1 MIKNFKELILKSE
14 KQKTEEERIS
24 VEVVYVPGEQER
36 DAHGQWMSAQTVQA
50 ACEDFNSNLAA
61 GNISANL
68 YHISNT
74 DKFEILKSWV
84 QEEIDVVA
92 NGQTIPAG
100 TWLVKLRYSP
110 ELWEMKKAGKIQG
123 VSIGCR
129 GVVDQQTGEI
139 SQVSFSPD

>member
-1 MIKNFKELILKSE
+1 MINNFKQIVLKAT
-14 KQKTEEERIS
+14 KQETKEERIS
-24 VEVVYVPGEQER
+24 VEIVYIPDER
-36 DAHGQWMSAQTVQA
+36 DTHQQYMTAETIRK

-61 GNISANL
+61 GKISANL

-74 DKFEILKSWV
+74 DKFEIIKSWINEV
-84 QEEIDVVA
+84 DMVSVTGEAVKE
-92 NGQTIPAG
+92 G

-110 ELWEMKKAGKIQG
+110 ELWDQKKKGKICG

>member
-1 MIKNFKELILKSE
+1 MINNFKQIVLKAT

-24 VEVVYVPGEQER
+24 VEVVYVPEEFDEHNQFMTAETIR
-36 DAHGQWMSAQTVQA
+36 K

-68 YHISNT
+68 YHLSNT
-74 DKFEILKSWV
+74 NKFEILKSWIN
-84 QEEIDVVA
+84 EIDMVSPT
-92 NGQTIPAG
+92 GQEVKEG

-110 ELWEMKKAGKIQG
+110 ELWIEKKAGKLQG

-129 GVVDQQTGEI
+129 GVVNPETGEI

>member
-1 MIKNFKELILKSE
+1 MIKNFKELILKSA
-14 KQKTEEERIS
+14 KQETEERIS
-24 VEVVYVPGEQER
+24 VEVMYVPEEF
-36 DAHGQWMSAQTVQA
+36 DAHNQFMTAETIRK

-68 YHISNT
+68 YHLSNT
-74 DKFEILKSWV
+74 NKFEILKSWIN
-84 QEEIDVVA
+84 EIDMVSTT
-92 NGQTIPAG
+92 GQEVKEG

-110 ELWEMKKAGKIQG
+110 ELWEMKKAGKLQG

-129 GVVDQQTGEI
+129 GVVNPETGEI

>member
-1 MIKNFKELILKSE
+1 MINNFKEIVLKAT
-14 KQKTEEERIS
+14 KQETKEERIS
-24 VEVVYVPGEQER
+24 VEIVYVP
-36 DAHGQWMSAQTVQA
+36 DAFDVHQQYMTAETIRK

-61 GNISANL
+61 GKISANL

-74 DKFEILKSWV
+74 DKFEILKSWIN
-84 QEEIDVVA
+84 EIDMVSPTGEAVKE
-92 NGQTIPAG
+92 G

-110 ELWEMKKAGKIQG
+110 DLWSQKKKGEICG

-139 SQVSFSPD
+139 TQVSFSPD

>member
-1 MIKNFKELILKSE
+1 MINNFKQIVLKAI
-14 KQKTEEERIS
+14 KQETQEERIS
-24 VEVVYVPGEQER
+24 VEIMYVPEEF
-36 DAHGQWMSAQTVQA
+36 DAHNQFMTAETIRK

-61 GNISANL
+61 GKISANL

-110 ELWEMKKAGKIQG
+110 ELWAQKKKGEVCG

-129 GVVDQQTGEI
+129 GVVNPETQEI
-139 SQVSFSPD
+139 TQVSFSPD

>member
-1 MIKNFKELILKSE
+1 MINNFKQIVLKAT

-36 DAHGQWMSAQTVQA
+36 DSHGQWMSKATVAA
-50 ACEDFNSNLAA
+50 ACKDFNDNLH
-61 GNISANL
+61 NISPNL

-74 DKFEILKSWV
+74 NKFEILKSWIN
-84 QEEIDVVA
+84 EIDMVSST
-92 NGQTIPAG
+92 GQEVKEG

-129 GVVDQQTGEI
+129 GVVNPETGEI
-139 SQVSFSPD
+139 TQVSFSPD

>member
-1 MIKNFKELILKSE
+1 MINNFKQIVLKAT

-36 DAHGQWMSAQTVQA
+36 DSHGQWMSKATVAA
-50 ACEDFNSNLAA
+50 ACKDFNDNLH
-61 GNISANL
+61 NISPNL

-74 DKFEILKSWV
+74 NKFEILKSWV

-110 ELWEMKKAGKIQG
+110 ELWEMKKAGKLQG

-139 SQVSFSPD
+139 TDVSFSPD

>member
-1 MIKNFKELILKSE
+1 MINNFKQIVLKATRNTT
-14 KQKTEEERIS
+14 QEERIS
-24 VEVVYVPGEQER
+24 VEIMYVPEEF
-36 DAHGQWMSAQTVQA
+36 DAHNQFMTAETIRK

-68 YHISNT
+68 YHLSNT
-74 DKFEILKSWV
+74 NKFEILKSWIN
-84 QEEIDVVA
+84 EIDMVSPT
-92 NGQTIPAG
+92 GQEVKEG

-110 ELWEMKKAGKIQG
+110 ELWLEKKAGKIQG

-139 SQVSFSPD
+139 TDVSFSPD

>member
-50 ACEDFNSNLAA
+50 ACEDFNDNLHT
-61 GNISANL
+61 ISPNL
-68 YHISNT
+68 YHLSNT
-74 DKFEILKSWV
+74 NKFEIIKSWIN
-84 QEEIDVVA
+84 EIDMVSHT
-92 NGQTIPAG
+92 GQEVKEG

-139 SQVSFSPD
+139 TQVSFSPD

>member
-1 MIKNFKELILKSE
+1 MFHGKLILKSA
-14 KQKTEEERIS
+14 KQETQEERIS
-24 VEVVYVPGEQER
+24 VEVVYVPGDQER
-36 DAHGQWMSAQTVQA
+36 DAHGQWVSAQTVQA

-68 YHISNT
+68 YHLSNT
-74 DKFEILKSWV
+74 NKFEILKSWIN
-84 QEEIDVVA
+84 EIDMVSTT
-92 NGQTIPAG
+92 GQEVKEG

-110 ELWEMKKAGKIQG
+110 ELWRMKKAGKLQG

>member
-1 MIKNFKELILKSE
+1 MINNFKQIVLKAT

-24 VEVVYVPGEQER
+24 VEVVYVPEEFDEHNQFMTAETIR
-36 DAHGQWMSAQTVQA
+36 K

-68 YHISNT
+68 YHLSNT
-74 DKFEILKSWV
+74 NKFEILKSWIN
-84 QEEIDVVA
+84 EIDMVSPTGEAVKE
-92 NGQTIPAG
+92 G

-110 ELWEMKKAGKIQG
+110 DLWLEKKAGKIQG

-129 GVVDQQTGEI
+129 GVVNPETGEI
-139 SQVSFSPD
+139 TDVTFSPD

>member
-1 MIKNFKELILKSE
+1 MINNFKQIVLKAT

-50 ACEDFNSNLAA
+50 ACEDFNDNLHT
-61 GNISANL
+61 ISANL
-68 YHISNT
+68 FHLSNT
-74 DKFEILKSWV
+74 NKFEILKSWIN
-84 QEEIDVVA
+84 EIDMVSPT
-92 NGQTIPAG
+92 GQEVKEG